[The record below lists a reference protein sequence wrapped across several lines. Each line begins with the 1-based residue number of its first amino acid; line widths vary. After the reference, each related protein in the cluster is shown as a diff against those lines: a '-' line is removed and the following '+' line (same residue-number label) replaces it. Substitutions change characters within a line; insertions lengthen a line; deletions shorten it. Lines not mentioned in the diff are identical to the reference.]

1 MSKIVTFEQAKKL
14 KELGFD
20 GECLYWYNEDGV
32 KECPIDQGYMEY
44 YYEVDCFLN
53 YWNAKKIDRDLYGS
67 YPPKVSYSVPTV
79 SEALDWVREEKGIE
93 CGVLPICESFAKD
106 NTDGSLSMS
115 TMFVGYD
122 YNFFDKSSDKGE
134 IVNMV
139 TYSTHSLASSALL
152 DAVLTYLEQKEQ
164 K

>member
-1 MSKIVTFEQAKKL
+1 MSKDVTFEQAKKL
-14 KELGFD
+14 NDLGYTERSEYTYLLHQKS
-20 GECLYWYNEDGV
+20 GNHKLYSPLGRMDYNQNNNRDNSN
-32 KECPIDQGYMEY
+32 KIAIY
-44 YYEVDCFLN
+44 YS
-53 YWNAKKIDRDLYGS
+53 A
-67 YPPKVSYSVPTV
+67 PTT

-139 TYSTHSLASSALL
+139 TYSTHPLASSALL
-152 DAVLTYLEQKEQ
+152 DAVLTYLEQK
-164 K
+164 